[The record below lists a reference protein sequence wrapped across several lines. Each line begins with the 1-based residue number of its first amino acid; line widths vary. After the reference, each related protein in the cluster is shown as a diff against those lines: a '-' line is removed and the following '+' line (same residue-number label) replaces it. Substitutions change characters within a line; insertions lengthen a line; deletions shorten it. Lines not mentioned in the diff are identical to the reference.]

1 MEVIIEYH
9 VWRILKTNNFFFY
22 SYKIKLLINFI
33 SENIKNQPV
42 FMPELRNSRWETV
55 KASCGSRYTGA
66 SA

>member
-33 SENIKNQPV
+33 SENIKNQPI
-42 FMPELRNSRWETV
+42 FMPELHHSR
-55 KASCGSRYTGA
+55 
-66 SA
+66 